1 MTGGFLAFAFGAVL
15 LIAAIRHQSVGEVL
29 SGTLAPNEPQ
39 TPKDDAQLQ
48 ADLNRALGGATTAAA
63 GAGQA
68 IANAAGG
75 DASALFAPGGGWGG
89 SQAVVNIA
97 IKIGK
102 KHGLHVT
109 STKRAT
115 RSTSS
120 GGVSDHW
127 IGSKNAYAADQ
138 SNGSSPTPQMD
149 ATAKEIAV
157 AFGLSWSGSGL
168 VNGTFTDPQKRK
180 FRVQMIY
187 RSNIGGN
194 HFNHVHFGARRI

>member
-1 MTGGFLAFAFGAVL
+1 LAQVFG
-15 LIAAIRHQSVGEVL
+15 SVG
-29 SGTLAPNEPQ
+29 
-39 TPKDDAQLQ
+39 K
-48 ADLNRALGGATTAAA
+48 TAAGVA
-63 GAGQA
+63 QGA
-68 IANAAGG
+68 ANPVGG
-75 DASALFAPGGGWGG
+75 DASSMFTPGGGWGG

-97 IKIGK
+97 IKIGR

-138 SNGSSPTPQMD
+138 SNGSTPTPQMD
-149 ATAKEIAV
+149 ATAKEIAL
-157 AFGLSWSGSGL
+157 AFGLPWSGSGL
-168 VNGTFTDPQKRK
+168 VNGTFTDPQGRK

-194 HFNHVHFGARRI
+194 HYNHVHFGARRI